1 LKQTTPPQQ
10 KRLVDDV
17 ERRLNSLFD
26 ALNCETL
33 SQYVTDELL
42 NLSQAMAARDRN
54 AALSIHVELLTKGSL
69 TDDIALWMSALKQL
83 IQRM

>member
-1 LKQTTPPQQ
+1 
-10 KRLVDDV
+10 
-17 ERRLNSLFD
+17 
-26 ALNCETL
+26 
-33 SQYVTDELL
+33 
-42 NLSQAMAARDRN
+42 MAARDRN

>member
-1 LKQTTPPQQ
+1 
-10 KRLVDDV
+10 VDDV